1 MLQLRYIGW
10 ILFVCAGC
18 HPLPPTVPLQP
29 AAPTGFAAAN
39 APVQVPMILVP
50 AQPEASC
57 APAAAPGRPQIYF
70 PHQAPVPV
78 APPQGVPFSEA
89 LPPGGGALSSEFGL
103 PSQQT
108 YASTIP
114 NPLPVRV
121 TNHDFAWDQIVD
133 VVSDYFPI
141 QSSQRVQLVGN
152 VLTEGRIETP
162 FQVGASI
169 FEPQHRD
176 SVGSFN
182 RWEST
187 FQTIRRRAIVRVLPD
202 QQGYLV
208 EVQVEKQL
216 EDLPRPETSTAG
228 VAIFRADTSPGNDR
242 VRKVSRSRPSPL
254 WLSLGRD
261 QALEQQILA
270 DIRQRL
276 ATTP

>member
-1 MLQLRYIGW
+1 M
-10 ILFVCAGC
+10 
-18 HPLPPTVPLQP
+18 
-29 AAPTGFAAAN
+29 
-39 APVQVPMILVP
+39 PVQVPMMLVP
-50 AQPEASC
+50 PQPEASC
-57 APAAAPGRPQIYF
+57 APAAAPSTPQIYF

-78 APPQGVPFSEA
+78 APLSAQPYAEVP
-89 LPPGGGALSSEFGL
+89 LGGGPLSSEFGL
-103 PSQQT
+103 PSQQ
-108 YASTIP
+108 ALVSTIP

-187 FQTIRRRAIVRVLPD
+187 FQTIRRRASVRVLPD

-228 VAIFRADTSPGNDR
+228 VAIFRADNSPGNDR
-242 VRKVSRSRPSPL
+242 VRRVSRSRPSPL

-276 ATTP
+276 AASQP

>member
-1 MLQLRYIGW
+1 MKQIRFSFWLL
-10 ILFVCAGC
+10 LACVGC
-18 HPLPPTVPLQP
+18 HPLPPTGPMP
-29 AAPTGFAAAN
+29 ALPAN
-39 APVQVPMILVP
+39 APVAVPMMLLP
-50 AQPEASC
+50 PPPEPSC
-57 APAAAPGRPQIYF
+57 APAVPSSPQIYY

-78 APPQGVPFSEA
+78 APPQALQFSE
-89 LPPGGGALSSEFGL
+89 PPLIGGGPLSTEFGL
-103 PSQQT
+103 PAQQT
-108 YASTIP
+108 VVSTIP

-121 TNHDFAWDQIVD
+121 TSQDFAWDQIAD

-141 QSSQRVQLVGN
+141 EREQRVQLVGN

-162 FQVGASI
+162 FQSGSTI
-169 FEPQHRD
+169 LEPQRRD

-182 RWEST
+182 KWEST
-187 FQTIRRRAIVRVLPD
+187 FQTIRRRASVRVLPD

-228 VAIFRADTSPGNDR
+228 AASFRNDNSLPQDR
-242 VRKVSRSRPSPL
+242 VARVHRSRPSPL
-254 WLSLGRD
+254 WISLGRD

-276 ATTP
+276 ATPTP